1 MGPVERPNDP
11 PRPGEWESTRPT
23 SKSNGAAVREVWG
36 ELGYWTGGEDQVWSG
51 CDIVI
56 CWDMS
61 WVW

>member
-23 SKSNGAAVREVWG
+23 SKSNGAAVRERFGESWG
-36 ELGYWTGGEDQVWSG
+36 TGQEERIKYGVG
-51 CDIVI
+51 VIVI
-56 CWDMS
+56 WWDMS